1 MFRKMMLGM
10 YFAAMVLLVPSGALA
25 KALPVHAPGRTPAQA
40 AGNTVEATETGG
52 GANFVFVPDTITI
65 KTGDT
70 VTFKNT
76 GKVPHTA
83 TADDGSYDFTPLNVG
98 DSKTTP
104 PFTKPGTFPYKCTYH
119 AALGMIGKVVVTGA
133 ATGPAAAG
141 PAAGSPSAS
150 ASASG
155 SPTPKLTGAAQFG
168 ISPSPAPTAPP
179 SQKYF
184 PKIAGAVVV
193 LALLGIA
200 LGYVK
205 TARKLAD
212 KS

>member
-10 YFAAMVLLVPSGALA
+10 YLAAMVFLFPSTALA
-25 KALPVHAPGRTPAQA
+25 TDQPVHAPAQA

-52 GANFVFVPDTITI
+52 GATFVFVPDTITV
-65 KTGDT
+65 KTGDK

-83 TADDGSYDFTPLNVG
+83 TADDGSWDSGNLNAAATFDTPAL
-98 DSKTTP
+98 
-104 PFTKPGTFPYKCTYH
+104 TKPGTITYKCTYH
-119 AALGMIGKVVVTGA
+119 AALGMVGKIVVTGA
-133 ATGPAAAG
+133 AVAG
-141 PAAGSPSAS
+141 GGTTTTAS
-150 ASASG
+150 ASPSTSASP
-155 SPTPKLTGAAQFG
+155 SPTLTGAAQFG
-168 ISPSPAPTAPP
+168 ISPAPTPTAPP

>member
-1 MFRKMMLGM
+1 MFRRMMLGM
-10 YFAAMVLLVPSGALA
+10 YLAAMVFLVPSGALA
-25 KALPVHAPGRTPAQA
+25 KVPPAHAPGRAPAQA
-40 AGNTVEATETGG
+40 AGNTVEATEQ
-52 GANFVFVPDTITI
+52 GANYVFVPDTVTI

-76 GKVPHTA
+76 GKIPHTA
-83 TADDGSYDFTPLNVG
+83 TADDGSYDFTPLNAG

-104 PFTKPGTFPYKCTYH
+104 PFTKPGTFGYKCTFH
-119 AALGMIGKVVVTGA
+119 ATLGMIGKVIVTGA

-141 PAAGSPSAS
+141 SPSAAAS
-150 ASASG
+150 ASA

-179 SQKYF
+179 SEKYF

-193 LALLGIA
+193 LALIAIA

>member
-10 YFAAMVLLVPSGALA
+10 YLAAMVFLFPSTALA
-25 KALPVHAPGRTPAQA
+25 TDQSVHTPAQA

-52 GANFVFVPDTITI
+52 GANFVFQPDTITV
-65 KTGDT
+65 KTGDK
-70 VTFKNT
+70 VAFKNT

-83 TADDGSYDFTPLNVG
+83 TADDGSWDSGNLAAGATFDTPAL
-98 DSKTTP
+98 
-104 PFTKPGTFPYKCTYH
+104 TKPGTITYKCIYH
-119 AALGMIGKVVVTGA
+119 VALGMTGKIVVTGA
-133 ATGPAAAG
+133 AVAG
-141 PAAGSPSAS
+141 PAASTSAIASPSTSAAAS
-150 ASASG
+150 PS
-155 SPTPKLTGAAQFG
+155 LTGAAQFG
-168 ISPSPAPTAPP
+168 ISPAPAPTAPP

-193 LALLGIA
+193 LALLGIV

>member
-10 YFAAMVLLVPSGALA
+10 YLAAMVFLFPSTALA
-25 KALPVHAPGRTPAQA
+25 TDRPAHAPAQA
-40 AGNTVEATETGG
+40 AGTTTVEATETGG
-52 GANFVFVPDTITI
+52 GANFVFAPQSITV

-70 VTFKNT
+70 ITFKNT
-76 GKVPHTA
+76 GKIPHTA
-83 TADDGSYDFTPLNVG
+83 TADDASFDFTPLNPG

-104 PFTKPGTFPYKCTYH
+104 AFTKPGTFTYKCSYH
-119 AALGMIGKVVVTGA
+119 ATLGMTGTIVVTGA
-133 ATGPAAAG
+133 AVAG
-141 PAAGSPSAS
+141 GAGPSAS
-150 ASASG
+150 AAPRASG
-155 SPTPKLTGAAQFG
+155 SPSPALTGAAQFG
-168 ISPSPAPTAPP
+168 ISPDPAPTAPP

-205 TARKLAD
+205 TARKLAE

>member
-1 MFRKMMLGM
+1 MFRRMMLGM
-10 YFAAMVLLVPSGALA
+10 YLAAMVFLVPSGALA
-25 KALPVHAPGRTPAQA
+25 KVPPAHAPGRAPAQA
-40 AGNTVEATETGG
+40 AGNTVEATEQ
-52 GANFVFVPDTITI
+52 GANYVFVPDTITV

-76 GKVPHTA
+76 GKIPHTA
-83 TADDGSYDFTPLNVG
+83 TADDGSYDFTPLNAG

-104 PFTKPGTFPYKCTYH
+104 PFTKPGTFGYKCTYH
-119 AALGMIGKVVVTGA
+119 ATLGMIGKVVVTGA

-141 PAAGSPSAS
+141 SPSAAAS
-150 ASASG
+150 ASA

-179 SQKYF
+179 SEKYF

-193 LALLGIA
+193 LALIAIA

>member
-1 MFRKMMLGM
+1 MFRKLMLGM
-10 YFAAMVLLVPSGALA
+10 YLASMVFLFPSTALA
-25 KALPVHAPGRTPAQA
+25 KAPPAQA
-40 AGNTVEATETGG
+40 PGQAPHRAPAQAPGNTVEATETGG
-52 GANFVFVPDTITI
+52 GASFAFVPDTITI
-65 KTGDT
+65 KTGDK

-83 TADDGSYDFTPLNVG
+83 TADAGSWDSGNLNAGQDFT
-98 DSKTTP
+98 TP
-104 PFTKPGTFPYKCTYH
+104 AITQPGTISYKCTYH
-119 AALGMIGKVVVTGA
+119 ASLGMVGKIVVTGA
-133 ATGPAAAG
+133 ATGPAAST
-141 PAAGSPSAS
+141 SPSAS
-150 ASASG
+150 ASASP
-155 SPTPKLTGAAQFG
+155 SPTLTGAAQFG

-193 LALLGIA
+193 LALLGIV
-200 LGYVK
+200 LGYMK

>member
-1 MFRKMMLGM
+1 MFRKTMLGM
-10 YFAAMVLLVPSGALA
+10 YLAAMVLFFPSTALA
-25 KALPVHAPGRTPAQA
+25 KSQPIQPTRPAQA
-40 AGNTVEATETGG
+40 SGNTVEATEQGG
-52 GANFVFVPDTITI
+52 GAQMVFVPADITV
-65 KTGDT
+65 KTGDH

-83 TADDGSYDFTPLNVG
+83 TADDGSFDKTPLNPG
-98 DSKTTP
+98 ESYDTP
-104 PFTKPGTFPYKCTYH
+104 AFTRPGTFGYKCTYH
-119 AALGMIGKVVVTGA
+119 ASLGMVGRITVTGA
-133 ATGPAAAG
+133 ATGGGATSTGGA
-141 PAAGSPSAS
+141 SPSAS
-150 ASASG
+150 PSSSASG

-179 SQKYF
+179 SEKYF

-193 LALLGIA
+193 LALIAIA

>member
-1 MFRKMMLGM
+1 MFRRIMLGM
-10 YFAAMVLLVPSGALA
+10 YLAAMVLLVPSGALA
-25 KALPVHAPGRTPAQA
+25 KVLPVHAPGRAPGQAPAP
-40 AGNTVEATETGG
+40 AGGTTVEATETGG
-52 GANFVFVPDTITI
+52 GANFVFVPDTITV

-83 TADDGSYDFTPLNVG
+83 TADDGSFDFTPLNAG

-104 PFTKPGTFPYKCTYH
+104 TFTKPGTFGYKCTYH
-119 AALGMIGKVVVTGA
+119 ASLGMIGKVIVTGA

-141 PAAGSPSAS
+141 SPSAS
-150 ASASG
+150 ASA

-168 ISPSPAPTAPP
+168 ISPAPVPTAPP
-179 SQKYF
+179 SEKYF

-193 LALLGIA
+193 LALLGIV

>member
-1 MFRKMMLGM
+1 MFRKVMLGM
-10 YFAAMVLLVPSGALA
+10 YLAAMVLLVPSGALA
-25 KALPVHAPGRTPAQA
+25 KVLPDHAPARAPAQAPA

-52 GANFVFVPDTITI
+52 GATFVFVPDTITI

-104 PFTKPGTFPYKCTYH
+104 PFTKPGTFTYKCTYH
-119 AALGMIGKVVVTGA
+119 ATLGMTGKVIVTGP
-133 ATGPAAAG
+133 ATGPAT
-141 PAAGSPSAS
+141 AGSPSAAAS
-150 ASASG
+150 ASA

-168 ISPSPAPTAPP
+168 ISPSPVPTAPP
-179 SQKYF
+179 SEKYF

>member
-10 YFAAMVLLVPSGALA
+10 YLAAMVFVFPSTALA
-25 KALPVHAPGRTPAQA
+25 TDQPVHAPAQA

-52 GANFVFVPDTITI
+52 GANFVFVPQSITI

-83 TADDGSYDFTPLNVG
+83 TADDSSYDFTPLNPG

-104 PFTKPGTFPYKCTYH
+104 AFTKPGTYTYKCSYH
-119 AALGMIGKVVVTGA
+119 ATLGMTGTIVVTGA
-133 ATGPAAAG
+133 AVGGPAVTTSASA
-141 PAAGSPSAS
+141 SPSAS
-150 ASASG
+150 SG
-155 SPTPKLTGAAQFG
+155 ASPTPALTGAAQFG
-168 ISPSPAPTAPP
+168 ISPTPAPTAPP

-193 LALLGIA
+193 LALLGIVM
-200 LGYVK
+200 GYVK

>member
-1 MFRKMMLGM
+1 MFRRMMLGM
-10 YFAAMVLLVPSGALA
+10 YLAAMVLLVPSGALA
-25 KALPVHAPGRTPAQA
+25 KVLPAHAPGRAPSQA

-52 GANFVFVPDTITI
+52 GATFVFVPDTITV

-83 TADDGSYDFTPLNVG
+83 TADDGSFDFTPLNVG

-104 PFTKPGTFPYKCTYH
+104 PFTKPGTFGYKCTYH
-119 AALGMIGKVVVTGA
+119 AALGMIGKVIVTGA

-141 PAAGSPSAS
+141 SPSPAASA
-150 ASASG
+150 

-168 ISPSPAPTAPP
+168 ISPSPVPTAPP
-179 SQKYF
+179 SEKYF

-193 LALLGIA
+193 LALLGIV

>member
-1 MFRKMMLGM
+1 MFRRMMLGM
-10 YFAAMVLLVPSGALA
+10 YLAAMVLLVPSGALA
-25 KALPVHAPGRTPAQA
+25 KVLPAHPPGGAPAQA
-40 AGNTVEATETGG
+40 AGNTAEATEN
-52 GANFVFVPDTITI
+52 GANYVFVPDTITI

-76 GKVPHTA
+76 GKIPHTA
-83 TADDGSYDFTPLNVG
+83 TADDGSFDFTPLNAG
-98 DSKTTP
+98 DSKTTT
-104 PFTKPGTFPYKCTYH
+104 PFTKPGTFGYKCTYH
-119 AALGMIGKVVVTGA
+119 ATLGMTGKVVVTGA

-141 PAAGSPSAS
+141 SPSAAASPS
-150 ASASG
+150 A

-179 SQKYF
+179 SEKYF

-193 LALLGIA
+193 LALIAIA

>member
-1 MFRKMMLGM
+1 MVGM
-10 YFAAMVLLVPSGALA
+10 HLAAMVFLVPTGALA
-25 KALPVHAPGRTPAQA
+25 KVVPAHAPGRAPAQA
-40 AGNTVEATETGG
+40 AGNTVEATEQ
-52 GANFVFVPDTITI
+52 GANYVFVPDTVTV

-76 GKVPHTA
+76 GKIPHTA
-83 TADDGSYDFTPLNVG
+83 TADDGSFDFTPLNAG

-104 PFTKPGTFPYKCTYH
+104 PFTKPGTFGYKCTYH
-119 AALGMIGKVVVTGA
+119 ATLGMIGKVIVTGA

-141 PAAGSPSAS
+141 SPSAAAS
-150 ASASG
+150 ASA

-179 SQKYF
+179 SEKYF

-193 LALLGIA
+193 LALIAIA

>member
-1 MFRKMMLGM
+1 MFRKVMLGM
-10 YFAAMVLLVPSGALA
+10 YLAAMVLLVPSGALA
-25 KALPVHAPGRTPAQA
+25 KVLPARAPAQAPA

-83 TADDGSYDFTPLNVG
+83 TADDGSFDFTPLNTG

-104 PFTKPGTFPYKCTYH
+104 PFTKPGTFSYKCTYH
-119 AALGMIGKVVVTGA
+119 ATLGMTGNVIVTGA

-141 PAAGSPSAS
+141 SPSAAGSAS
-150 ASASG
+150 ASASA

-168 ISPSPAPTAPP
+168 ISPAPVPTAPP

-193 LALLGIA
+193 LALLGIV
-200 LGYVK
+200 LGYVR

>member
-1 MFRKMMLGM
+1 MFRKLMLGM
-10 YFAAMVLLVPSGALA
+10 NLAAMVFLFPSAAIGTALA
-25 KALPVHAPGRTPAQA
+25 QDRPAQA
-40 AGNTVEATETGG
+40 SSTTVEATETGG
-52 GANFVFVPDTITI
+52 GSTFVFVPDTITI

-76 GKVPHTA
+76 GKAPHTA
-83 TADDGSYDFTPLNVG
+83 TADDGSFDFTPLNPG

-104 PFTKPGTFPYKCTYH
+104 AFTKPGTFGYKCTYH
-119 AALGMIGKVVVTGA
+119 ASLGMVGKTVVTGA
-133 ATGPAAAG
+133 ATGPVTSSPSA
-141 PAAGSPSAS
+141 SPSAS
-150 ASASG
+150 AS
-155 SPTPKLTGAAQFG
+155 PTPTLTGAAQFG
-168 ISPSPAPTAPP
+168 ISPTPTPTAPP

-193 LALLGIA
+193 LALIGIV

>member
-1 MFRKMMLGM
+1 MFRKTMLGT
-10 YFAAMVLLVPSGALA
+10 YLASMVFLFPSTALA
-25 KALPVHAPGRTPAQA
+25 KASPGQAPAHASGRSPAQA
-40 AGNTVEATETGG
+40 AGNTVQATETGG
-52 GANFVFVPDTITI
+52 GATFAFTPDTVTI

-70 VTFKNT
+70 VVFKNT

-83 TADDGSYDFTPLNVG
+83 TADDGSWDSKNLNAG
-98 DSKTTP
+98 DSFTTP
-104 PFTKPGTFPYKCTYH
+104 AFTQPGTVTYKCTYH
-119 AALGMIGKVVVTGA
+119 ASLGMTGKIIVTGA

-141 PAAGSPSAS
+141 SPSPSAS
-150 ASASG
+150 ASP
-155 SPTPKLTGAAQFG
+155 SPTLTGAAQFG
-168 ISPSPAPTAPP
+168 ISPSPTPTAPP

-193 LALLGIA
+193 LALLGIV
-200 LGYVK
+200 LGYMK

>member
-1 MFRKMMLGM
+1 MFRRMMLGM
-10 YFAAMVLLVPSGALA
+10 YLGAMVLLVPSGALA
-25 KALPVHAPGRTPAQA
+25 KVLPAHAPGRAPTQA
-40 AGNTVEATETGG
+40 PGNTVEATESGG
-52 GANFVFVPDTITI
+52 GANFVFVPDTITV

-83 TADDGSYDFTPLNVG
+83 TADDGTFDFTPLNVG

-104 PFTKPGTFPYKCTYH
+104 PFTKPGTFGYKCTYH
-119 AALGMIGKVVVTGA
+119 AALGMIGKVIVTGA

-141 PAAGSPSAS
+141 SPSPAASA
-150 ASASG
+150 

-168 ISPSPAPTAPP
+168 ISPSPVPTAPP
-179 SQKYF
+179 SEKYF

-193 LALLGIA
+193 LALLGIV

>member
-1 MFRKMMLGM
+1 MFRRMMLGM
-10 YFAAMVLLVPSGALA
+10 YLAAMVFLVPSGALA
-25 KALPVHAPGRTPAQA
+25 KVPPAHAPGRAPAQA
-40 AGNTVEATETGG
+40 AGNTVEATEQ
-52 GANFVFVPDTITI
+52 GANYVFVPDTITV

-76 GKVPHTA
+76 GKIPHTA
-83 TADDGSYDFTPLNVG
+83 TADDGSYDFTPLNAG

-104 PFTKPGTFPYKCTYH
+104 PFTKPGTFGYKCTYH
-119 AALGMIGKVVVTGA
+119 ATLGMIGKVIVTGA

-141 PAAGSPSAS
+141 SPSAA
-150 ASASG
+150 ASA

-168 ISPSPAPTAPP
+168 ISPSPVPTAPP
-179 SQKYF
+179 SEKYF

-193 LALLGIA
+193 LALLGIV

>member
-1 MFRKMMLGM
+1 MFRKLMLGM
-10 YFAAMVLLVPSGALA
+10 YLASMVLLFPSTALA
-25 KALPVHAPGRTPAQA
+25 KATPAQSPRRA
-40 AGNTVEATETGG
+40 PSQASANTVQATETGG

-70 VTFKNT
+70 VTFKNA

-83 TADDGSYDFTPLNVG
+83 TADGGSWDSHNLNAG
-98 DSKTTP
+98 DSFTTP
-104 PFTKPGTFPYKCTYH
+104 AFTQPGTVTYKCTYH
-119 AALGMIGKVVVTGA
+119 ASLGMTGKIIVTGA

-141 PAAGSPSAS
+141 SPSPSAS
-150 ASASG
+150 ASP
-155 SPTPKLTGAAQFG
+155 SPTLTGAAQFG
-168 ISPSPAPTAPP
+168 ISPSPTPTAPP

-193 LALLGIA
+193 LALLGIV

>member
-1 MFRKMMLGM
+1 MFRRIMLGM
-10 YFAAMVLLVPSGALA
+10 YLAAMVLLVPSGALA
-25 KALPVHAPGRTPAQA
+25 KVLPVHAPGRAPGQAPAP
-40 AGNTVEATETGG
+40 AGGTTVEATETGG
-52 GANFVFVPDTITI
+52 GANFVFVPDTITV

-83 TADDGSYDFTPLNVG
+83 TADDGSFDFTPLNAG

-104 PFTKPGTFPYKCTYH
+104 TFTKPGTFGYKCTYH
-119 AALGMIGKVVVTGA
+119 ASLGMIGKVIVTGA

-141 PAAGSPSAS
+141 SPSAS
-150 ASASG
+150 ASA

-168 ISPSPAPTAPP
+168 ISPAPVPTAPP

-193 LALLGIA
+193 LALLGIV

>member
-1 MFRKMMLGM
+1 MFRKLMLGM
-10 YFAAMVLLVPSGALA
+10 YLASLVFLFPSTALA
-25 KALPVHAPGRTPAQA
+25 KALPAHAPGRAPRRPPAQA
-40 AGNTVEATETGG
+40 SANTVQATETGG
-52 GANFVFVPDTITI
+52 GANFVFDPATVTI

-83 TADDGSYDFTPLNVG
+83 TADDGSWDSKNLNAG
-98 DSKTTP
+98 DSFTTP
-104 PFTKPGTFPYKCTYH
+104 AFTQPGTVTYKCTYH
-119 AALGMIGKVVVTGA
+119 ASLGMTGKIVVTGA
-133 ATGPAAAG
+133 ATGPAAG
-141 PAAGSPSAS
+141 TSPSAS
-150 ASASG
+150 ASASP
-155 SPTPKLTGAAQFG
+155 SPTLTGSAQFG
-168 ISPSPAPTAPP
+168 ISPSPTPTAPP

-193 LALLGIA
+193 LALLGIV

>member
-1 MFRKMMLGM
+1 MFRRMMLGM
-10 YFAAMVLLVPSGALA
+10 YLAAMVFLVPSGALA
-25 KALPVHAPGRTPAQA
+25 KVPPAHAPGRAPAQA
-40 AGNTVEATETGG
+40 AGNTVEATEQ
-52 GANFVFVPDTITI
+52 GANYVFVPDTITI

-76 GKVPHTA
+76 GKIPHTA

-98 DSKTTP
+98 DAKTTP
-104 PFTKPGTFPYKCTYH
+104 PFPKPGTFGYKCTYH
-119 AALGMIGKVVVTGA
+119 ATLGMIGKVIVTGA

-141 PAAGSPSAS
+141 SPSAAAS
-150 ASASG
+150 ASA

-179 SQKYF
+179 SEKYF

-193 LALLGIA
+193 LALIAIA

>member
-10 YFAAMVLLVPSGALA
+10 YLASMVFLLPSTALA
-25 KALPVHAPGRTPAQA
+25 KALPAHAPGRAPHGAPAQA
-40 AGNTVEATETGG
+40 SANTVEATETGG
-52 GANFVFVPDTITI
+52 GANFVFDPDTVTI
-65 KTGDT
+65 KTGDK

-83 TADDGSYDFTPLNVG
+83 TADDGSWDSKNLNAG
-98 DSKTTP
+98 DSFTTP
-104 PFTKPGTFPYKCTYH
+104 AFTQPGTVTYKCTYH
-119 AALGMIGKVVVTGA
+119 ASLGMVGKIVATGA

-141 PAAGSPSAS
+141 SPSAS
-150 ASASG
+150 ASP
-155 SPTPKLTGAAQFG
+155 SPTLTGAAQFG
-168 ISPSPAPTAPP
+168 ISPSPIPTAPP

-193 LALLGIA
+193 LALLGIV
-200 LGYVK
+200 LGYMK

>member
-1 MFRKMMLGM
+1 MFRRMMLGM
-10 YFAAMVLLVPSGALA
+10 YLAAMVFLVPSGALA
-25 KALPVHAPGRTPAQA
+25 KVPPAHAPGRAPAQA
-40 AGNTVEATETGG
+40 AGNTVEATEQ
-52 GANFVFVPDTITI
+52 GANYVFVPDTITV

-76 GKVPHTA
+76 GKIPHTA
-83 TADDGSYDFTPLNVG
+83 TADDGSYDFTPLNAG

-104 PFTKPGTFPYKCTYH
+104 PFTKPGTFGYKCTYH
-119 AALGMIGKVVVTGA
+119 ATLGMIGKVIVTGA

-141 PAAGSPSAS
+141 SPSAAAS
-150 ASASG
+150 ASA

-179 SQKYF
+179 SEKYF

-193 LALLGIA
+193 LALIAIA

>member
-1 MFRKMMLGM
+1 MFRKVMLGM
-10 YFAAMVLLVPSGALA
+10 YLAAMVLLVPSGALA
-25 KALPVHAPGRTPAQA
+25 KVLPAHVPAQAPPPA

-52 GANFVFVPDTITI
+52 GANFVFVPDTITV
-65 KTGDT
+65 KTADT

-83 TADDGSYDFTPLNVG
+83 TADDGSFDFTPLNAG

-104 PFTKPGTFPYKCTYH
+104 PFTKPGTFSYKCTYH
-119 AALGMIGKVVVTGA
+119 AALGMIGKVIVTGA

-141 PAAGSPSAS
+141 SPSAAGSAS
-150 ASASG
+150 ASA

-179 SQKYF
+179 SEKYF

-193 LALLGIA
+193 LALLGIV

>member
-1 MFRKMMLGM
+1 
-10 YFAAMVLLVPSGALA
+10 
-25 KALPVHAPGRTPAQA
+25 
-40 AGNTVEATETGG
+40 
-52 GANFVFVPDTITI
+52 
-65 KTGDT
+65 
-70 VTFKNT
+70 
-76 GKVPHTA
+76 
-83 TADDGSYDFTPLNVG
+83 
-98 DSKTTP
+98 
-104 PFTKPGTFPYKCTYH
+104 
-119 AALGMIGKVVVTGA
+119 MIGKVIVTGA

-141 PAAGSPSAS
+141 SPSAAGSAS
-150 ASASG
+150 ASA

-179 SQKYF
+179 SEKYF

-193 LALLGIA
+193 LALLGIV

>member
-1 MFRKMMLGM
+1 MFRRIMVGM
-10 YFAAMVLLVPSGALA
+10 YLAAMVFLVPTGALA
-25 KALPVHAPGRTPAQA
+25 KVLPAHAPGRAPAQA
-40 AGNTVEATETGG
+40 AGNTVEATEQ
-52 GANFVFVPDTITI
+52 GANYVFVPDTVTI

-76 GKVPHTA
+76 GKIPHTA
-83 TADDGSYDFTPLNVG
+83 TADDGSYDFTPLNAG

-104 PFTKPGTFPYKCTYH
+104 PFTKPGTFGYKCTFH
-119 AALGMIGKVVVTGA
+119 ATLGMIGKVIVTGA

-141 PAAGSPSAS
+141 SPSAAAS
-150 ASASG
+150 ASA

-179 SQKYF
+179 SEKYF

-193 LALLGIA
+193 LALIAIA

>member
-1 MFRKMMLGM
+1 MFRRMMLGM
-10 YFAAMVLLVPSGALA
+10 YLAAMVLLVPSGALA
-25 KALPVHAPGRTPAQA
+25 KVLPAHAPGRAPTQA

-52 GANFVFVPDTITI
+52 GANFVFVPDTITV

-83 TADDGSYDFTPLNVG
+83 TADDGTFDFTPLNVG

-104 PFTKPGTFPYKCTYH
+104 PFTKPGTFGYKCTYH
-119 AALGMIGKVVVTGA
+119 AALGMIGKVIVTGA

-141 PAAGSPSAS
+141 SPSAA
-150 ASASG
+150 ASA

-168 ISPSPAPTAPP
+168 ISPSPVPTAPP
-179 SQKYF
+179 SEKYF

-193 LALLGIA
+193 LALLGIV

>member
-1 MFRKMMLGM
+1 MFRRMMLGM
-10 YFAAMVLLVPSGALA
+10 YLAAMVFLVPSGALA
-25 KALPVHAPGRTPAQA
+25 KVPPAHAPGRAPAQA
-40 AGNTVEATETGG
+40 AGNTVEATEQ
-52 GANFVFVPDTITI
+52 GANYVFVPDTITV

-76 GKVPHTA
+76 GKIPHTA
-83 TADDGSYDFTPLNVG
+83 TADDGSYDFTPLNAG

-104 PFTKPGTFPYKCTYH
+104 PFTKPGTFGYKCTYH
-119 AALGMIGKVVVTGA
+119 ATLGMIGKVVVTGA
-133 ATGPAAAG
+133 ATGPTAAG
-141 PAAGSPSAS
+141 PAASSPSAS

-179 SQKYF
+179 SEKYF

-193 LALLGIA
+193 LALIAIA

>member
-1 MFRKMMLGM
+1 MFRRMMLGM
-10 YFAAMVLLVPSGALA
+10 YLAAMVLLVPSGALA
-25 KALPVHAPGRTPAQA
+25 KVLPAHAPGRAPAQA
-40 AGNTVEATETGG
+40 AGTTVEATEQ
-52 GANFVFVPDTITI
+52 GANYVFVPDTITV

-76 GKVPHTA
+76 GKIPHTA
-83 TADDGSYDFTPLNVG
+83 TADDGSFDFTPLNVG
-98 DSKTTP
+98 DTKTTP
-104 PFTKPGTFPYKCTYH
+104 AFTKPGTFGYKCTYH
-119 AALGMIGKVVVTGA
+119 ATLGMIGKVIVTGA

-141 PAAGSPSAS
+141 SPSAAAS
-150 ASASG
+150 ASA

-179 SQKYF
+179 SEKYF

-193 LALLGIA
+193 LALIAIA

>member
-1 MFRKMMLGM
+1 MFRKLMLGM
-10 YFAAMVLLVPSGALA
+10 YLASMVFLFPSVAIA
-25 KALPVHAPGRTPAQA
+25 KAEPAHTNGRAPRRAPAQPA
-40 AGNTVEATETGG
+40 ASTVEATETGG
-52 GANFVFVPDTITI
+52 GANFVFVPNSITI

-70 VTFKNT
+70 VNFKNT

-83 TADDGSYDFTPLNVG
+83 TADNGSWDSGNLNAG
-98 DSKTTP
+98 ASFTTP
-104 PFTKPGTFPYKCTYH
+104 PFTQPGTITFKCTYH
-119 AALGMIGKVVVTGA
+119 ASLGMTGTIIVTGA
-133 ATGPAAAG
+133 ATGPAAAT
-141 PAAGSPSAS
+141 SPSAS
-150 ASASG
+150 ASASP
-155 SPTPKLTGAAQFG
+155 SPTLTGAAQFG
-168 ISPSPAPTAPP
+168 ISPSPTPTAPP

-193 LALLGIA
+193 LALLGIV